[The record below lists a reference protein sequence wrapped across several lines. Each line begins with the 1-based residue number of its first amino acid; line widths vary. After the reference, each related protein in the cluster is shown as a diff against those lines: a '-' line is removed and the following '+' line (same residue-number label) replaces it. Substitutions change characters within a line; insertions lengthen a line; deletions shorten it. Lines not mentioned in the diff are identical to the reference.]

1 METAT
6 LEVVLVDL
14 LSSNQIL
21 PKPSVLLISSIVVFF
36 GLFVVF
42 SEAPD
47 GIRLGEENS
56 KKAS

>member
-1 METAT
+1 MEIAT

-14 LSSNQIL
+14 LSSNQNL

-42 SEAPD
+42 NEAPD
-47 GIRLGEENS
+47 GIRLGEEKS